1 MKESLVMLGKS
12 ALESKLFDEAEEYFQ
27 EAIKTDKNNPQIKI
41 LLAEAKY
48 QQGLNYISDNSQG
61 CFENQIF
68 CY

>member
-48 QQGLNYISDNSQG
+48 QQGLN
-61 CFENQIF
+61 
-68 CY
+68 